1 MAITIQEAQ
10 VIFSADGMKAVQ
22 TEAGKAATAMQS
34 IASKAGAAGN
44 ALSGLRGAFSGLGG
58 ILATIGATTGA
69 VKMLQLSADAETT
82 AISFEVL
89 LGSVSKAK
97 KTLEDLRALDKKTV
111 FGLPDLARAQ
121 KLMLNFGMGSEE
133 AFTTL
138 TQLTEVAQGNSEQLM
153 LLARGM
159 AQVKAAGRL
168 MGQES
173 NQLINS
179 GFSPLFE
186 ISKMTG
192 RSMADLKKDMEA
204 GLISFDMVAK
214 ALEALTTGSGRLAGM
229 NDRLAATT
237 AGAYAKF
244 KTNVEMTAIAIGSA
258 LLPELN
264 AMLDAVNGTSESFNG
279 VGAGAS
285 LFVANAKAM
294 FQSLQDNLADFA
306 IVATVALQQVP
317 NGLKLMFQDV
327 KTWISQLIEYA
338 ASAGVSIASRL
349 SPSVLMGNAETVPM
363 PTLEFAAS
371 QSRGSAIEAVFAELE
386 LARRMRIESRQE
398 AGRKDLEKRSRLE
411 AMQQD
416 RGQAPPTE
424 FVADVAATAAV
435 QAVAESQIQR
445 GGANEMFRSLQD
457 RLAKQSEAD
466 RIAREQLAVQKAAVE
481 VNKQILGA
489 VSGGLSGVAI
499 LG

>member
-97 KTLEDLRALDKKTV
+97 KALDDLRALDKKTV
-111 FGLPDLARAQ
+111 FGLSDLATAQ
-121 KLMLNFGMGSEE
+121 KLMLNFGLKADESYTILE
-133 AFTTL
+133 
-138 TQLTEVAQGNSEQLM
+138 QLTKVAQGNSEQLM
-153 LLARGM
+153 LLARAM
-159 AQVKAAGRL
+159 SQVKAAGRL
-168 MGQES
+168 MGQEAI
-173 NQLINS
+173 QLLNS
-179 GFSPLFE
+179 GFSPLNE
-186 ISKMTG
+186 ISEQTG
-192 RSMADLKKDMEA
+192 RGMTELKKDMEA
-204 GLISFDMVAK
+204 GLISYDMVRK
-214 ALEALTTGSGRLAGM
+214 ALEGLTTGTGRMAAM
-229 NDRLAATT
+229 NDRLSQTT
-237 AGAYAKF
+237 SGMFGKF

-317 NGLKLMFQDV
+317 NTLQLMFQDV
-327 KTWISQLIEYA
+327 KTWIGQLIEYA
-338 ASAGVSIASRL
+338 ASAGISIASRL
-349 SPSVLMGNAETVPM
+349 SPSVLMGNAEAVPM

-371 QSRGSAIEAVFAELE
+371 QSRGSAIEAVTDELE
-386 LARRMRIESRQE
+386 LARRLRIEARQE
-398 AGRKDLEKRSRLE
+398 AGRKNLEQQRQM
-411 AMQQD
+411 AQTQQD

-435 QAVAESQIQR
+435 QAVAQAQVQR
-445 GGANEMFRSLQD
+445 GGAVEMFRSLQD
-457 RLAKQSEAD
+457 RLVQQAETDK
-466 RIAREQLAVQKAAVE
+466 IAREQLAVQKAAVE

-489 VSGGLSGVAI
+489 VSGGLAGVAI